1 MRLHQADA
9 HLGWTRLH
17 LTTDDLDAARES
29 LERARVL
36 IEATGYGRREREVR
50 WLEGRV
56 RSPAGG

>member
-50 WLEGRV
+50 
-56 RSPAGG
+56 